1 MRIYIDTSAFYALL
15 DRDDLHHRNAKKI
28 WSKTLEDENV
38 LFTSNYVLVESFALI
53 QHRLGMEAV
62 TEFYET
68 LLPLINIEWV
78 DENTHKS
85 ATNALLT
92 ASRRELSLVDCV
104 SFEMMRNL
112 GIETAF
118 AFDPHFKELGFKFI
132 S

>member
-1 MRIYIDTSAFYALL
+1 
-15 DRDDLHHRNAKKI
+15 
-28 WSKTLEDENV
+28 
-38 LFTSNYVLVESFALI
+38 
-53 QHRLGMEAV
+53 MEAV

-118 AFDPHFKELGFKFI
+118 AFDPHF
-132 S
+132 